1 MGMLGGLE
9 LLLSPRPSASSPF
22 TPRRRRFSLSLSL
35 SLSVPLLMA
44 GLAAGLG
51 ARPSAAFEATCF
63 RPLASP
69 VRSGTDT
76 PSHYTP
82 PLSLLA
88 SGMPCHC

>member
-9 LLLSPRPSASSPF
+9 LLLPPVPSASSPF
-22 TPRRRRFSLSLSL
+22 TPRRRRFSL